1 MSDAL
6 ERAIDNMADEL
17 AAMGK
22 AMSRDSKRIEK
33 LEAENA
39 RLRKVLRDI
48 ESHPEQ
54 ERVQCRWNTPDTK
67 PGDGDSIW
75 VEVIEHDGVNRHV
88 DYAVTWVDHDG
99 LQVRR
104 FEQNSRL
111 FCQIWPPE
119 DVMRWC
125 HCRVPESSVVGGDD
139 E

>member
-1 MSDAL
+1 MSDPIKTV
-6 ERAIDNMADEL
+6 IDKMSDEL
-17 AAMGK
+17 VKVGEAADRK
-22 AMSRDSKRIEK
+22 IEK
-33 LEAENA
+33 VMEENA
-39 RLRKVLRDI
+39 RLREELIAIKQRG
-48 ESHPEQ
+48 
-54 ERVQCRWNTPDTK
+54 WNTPDTK

-111 FCQIWPPE
+111 FCQVWPPD
-119 DVMRWC
+119 DVIRWC
-125 HCRVPESSVVGGDD
+125 HCRVPESSLGGDD

>member
-1 MSDAL
+1 MSEVMECTSCGFKNWQMTCWSCNAVL
-6 ERAIDNMADEL
+6 PVTKQVEEL
-17 AAMGK
+17 K
-22 AMSRDSKRIEK
+22 
-33 LEAENA
+33 AENE
-39 RLRKVLRDI
+39 RLREELIAIKQRG
-48 ESHPEQ
+48 
-54 ERVQCRWNTPDTK
+54 WNTPDTK

-111 FCQIWPPE
+111 FCQSWPPD
-119 DVMRWC
+119 DVIRWC
-125 HCRVPESSVVGGDD
+125 HCRVPESSLGGDD